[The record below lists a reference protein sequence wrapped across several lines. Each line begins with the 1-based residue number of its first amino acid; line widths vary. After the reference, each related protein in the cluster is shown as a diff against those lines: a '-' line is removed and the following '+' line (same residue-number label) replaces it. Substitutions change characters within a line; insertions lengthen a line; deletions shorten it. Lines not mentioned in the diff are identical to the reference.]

1 MEIELNLETINV
13 NGSNHSGLTETFDM
27 AILDESRITE
37 KFNRQLEE
45 VKKGQEPIF
54 TPVLALITANGSYPT
69 SMLR

>member
-1 MEIELNLETINV
+1 
-13 NGSNHSGLTETFDM
+13 M
-27 AILDESRITE
+27 AILDESMITE